1 MDRIE
6 LLRSMASRLEA
17 ALLELQSVAHD
28 ARLTGLPLK
37 GLHEILERLVA
48 VRDALAAVSSELRR
62 GDGS

>member
-28 ARLTGLPLK
+28 ARTTGLALD
-37 GLHEILERLVA
+37 GLNDILARLVA
-48 VRDALAAVSSELRR
+48 VRDALAALAAELTR
-62 GDGS
+62 GGG